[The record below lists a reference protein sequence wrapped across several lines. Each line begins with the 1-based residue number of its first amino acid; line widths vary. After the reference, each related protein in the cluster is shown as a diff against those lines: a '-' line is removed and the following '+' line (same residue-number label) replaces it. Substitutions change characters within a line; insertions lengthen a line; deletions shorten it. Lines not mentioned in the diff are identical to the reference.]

1 MKHQLRENEP
11 DMPEI
16 NTDKVCFVVAKS
28 RELLAEDV
36 GAQRDS
42 SNATDDGFSSVLTD
56 AGDRPARLEL
66 VGFIDALDADER
78 DALVVALVWI
88 GRGDFEPSD
97 WRAAVKSA
105 SERREGGAAKY
116 LMGIPL
122 LPDYLEDALSAFDQS
137 CRGFE
142 EREEPGI

>member
-1 MKHQLRENEP
+1 MLRENEP
-11 DMPEI
+11 EMPDI

-78 DALVVALVWI
+78 DALVALVWI

-105 SERREGGAAKY
+105 SERGEG
-116 LMGIPL
+116 
-122 LPDYLEDALSAFDQS
+122 
-137 CRGFE
+137 
-142 EREEPGI
+142 